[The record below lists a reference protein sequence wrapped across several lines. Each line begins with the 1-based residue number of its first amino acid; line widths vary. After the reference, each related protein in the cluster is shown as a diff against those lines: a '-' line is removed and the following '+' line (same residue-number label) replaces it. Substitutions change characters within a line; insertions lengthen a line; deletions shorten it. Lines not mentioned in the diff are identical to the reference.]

1 MYGGSTYVSR
11 CLGVLFGNAGFVFC
25 VACLLGKIQEFLT
38 RSLQVVL
45 ERRNFGGGLI
55 ELGVE
60 FVEPALEGLMVLWSR
75 ANFTYTAVGE

>member
-1 MYGGSTYVSR
+1 MFLTCSH
-11 CLGVLFGNAGFVFC
+11 LFPEALTPSV
-25 VACLLGKIQEFLT
+25 T